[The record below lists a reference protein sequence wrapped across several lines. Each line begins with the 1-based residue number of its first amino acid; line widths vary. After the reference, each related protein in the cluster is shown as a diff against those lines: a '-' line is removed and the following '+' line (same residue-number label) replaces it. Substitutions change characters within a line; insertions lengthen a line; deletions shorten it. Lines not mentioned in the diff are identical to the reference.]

1 MGRGGGGVDARCFAG
16 EVRSRGR
23 AWPGRGGGE
32 GGKALD
38 GQAVEEDR
46 EAILLISG

>member
-1 MGRGGGGVDARCFAG
+1 MGGGVKGSEARCSSG
-16 EVRSRGR
+16 EVSSRGR
-23 AWPGRGGGE
+23 AWPGRRG